1 MGICLV
7 DNLFNGYIVN
17 IRVFK
22 NNLIVGIIIEVNE
35 EIKEMLLFEK
45 EIGIFLLDESGI
57 FESMN
62 DFFYIDLVSSINS
75 CMVFL

>member
-1 MGICLV
+1 
-7 DNLFNGYIVN
+7 
-17 IRVFK
+17 
-22 NNLIVGIIIEVNE
+22 
-35 EIKEMLLFEK
+35 MLLFEK

-57 FESMN
+57 FDSMN